1 MEIFLSASNCVET
14 LSSELMKVIFESEE
28 VALHTLKIILMGLKV
43 NVLLLGNLLAKVN
56 LFDHIRKLLREGF
69 VLVFLL
75 IDGGLSRFC
84 LLFIY
89 GFYFF

>member
-1 MEIFLSASNCVET
+1 
-14 LSSELMKVIFESEE
+14 MKVIFESEE

-43 NVLLLGNLLAKVN
+43 SVLLLSNFLAKVN

-75 IDGGLSRFC
+75 IDGGLPGLC
-84 LLFIY
+84 LLFIH
-89 GFYFF
+89 GLYFL

>member
-1 MEIFLSASNCVET
+1 
-14 LSSELMKVIFESEE
+14 MKVIFESEE

-43 NVLLLGNLLAKVN
+43 SVLLLGNLLAKVN

-75 IDGGLSRFC
+75 IDGGLSRLC
-84 LLFIY
+84 LLFIH
-89 GFYFF
+89 GLYFL

>member
-1 MEIFLSASNCVET
+1 
-14 LSSELMKVIFESEE
+14 MKVIFESEE

-43 NVLLLGNLLAKVN
+43 SVLLLSNFLAKVN

-84 LLFIY
+84 LLFIH
-89 GFYFF
+89 GLYFF

>member
-1 MEIFLSASNCVET
+1 
-14 LSSELMKVIFESEE
+14 MKVIFESEE

-43 NVLLLGNLLAKVN
+43 SVLLLSNFLAKVN

-75 IDGGLSRFC
+75 IDGGLSRLC

-89 GFYFF
+89 CLYFL

>member
-1 MEIFLSASNCVET
+1 
-14 LSSELMKVIFESEE
+14 MKVIFESEE

-43 NVLLLGNLLAKVN
+43 SVLLLSNFLAKVN

-75 IDGGLSRFC
+75 IDGGLSRLC
-84 LLFIY
+84 LLFIH
-89 GFYFF
+89 GLYFL